1 MSGPAYDVDEL
12 RRNEFPWAVRGE
24 SIYLNNAATG
34 PMPMRARAAR
44 AAFEALRDEPFR
56 ISYEQQFGALH
67 RAREL
72 CARLI
77 GAEASEIALM
87 VNTSY
92 GLNLAARALG
102 LRAGDVVLTF
112 DREFPANVYPW
123 MAVPGVRVVRLP
135 CLDTLPDEE
144 AMLRTL
150 DEPGVRVVTV
160 SWVQFSTGYR
170 VDLARLGREC
180 RARGIRLVVDAIQG
194 VGAHPI
200 DVGAADIDL
209 LACGGQKWM
218 LSPWGT
224 GFLYVRPELVR
235 ALEPVDIG
243 WLSMRGSDDFST
255 LTEYDLTFRD
265 DARRFEV
272 GTLPAQAF
280 ATMAASVELLLELG
294 IDRVAAHIASL
305 TQRLVDWVASRE
317 DVRLITPA
325 DASRRAGIIC
335 VAPADTAAAARRL
348 QDAGVAFAV
357 REGVIRLAPHCFNTA
372 EEIERVVSELGD

>member
-67 RAREL
+67 RARAL